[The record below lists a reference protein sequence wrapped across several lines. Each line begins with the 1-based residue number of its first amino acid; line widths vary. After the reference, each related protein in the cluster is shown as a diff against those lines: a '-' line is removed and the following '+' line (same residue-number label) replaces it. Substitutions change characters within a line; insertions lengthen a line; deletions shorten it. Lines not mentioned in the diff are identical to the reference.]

1 MMRSRNIWLLTAL
14 VIAGVCVLPV
24 WQGFE
29 LIRYSLAGDKREAV
43 LPWINV
49 AGLAF
54 TARRYALTSTNDSSD
69 DKTIRERRDE
79 LVDMLAIRPLSS
91 YYWLQLAE
99 IRVDAN
105 EVLAKASAALE
116 LSILTGANEGYMV
129 SQRGMYGIWQWETL
143 SPEYQTRAAAD
154 LAARRLSGPNAAWM
168 RKTLSEKSEQ
178 VRQAISSAL
187 QAQGFPKGDF
197 AWVGL

>member
-1 MMRSRNIWLLTAL
+1 MMRSRTIWLLTAL

-54 TARRYALTSTNDSSD
+54 TARQYALISTNDSSD
-69 DKTIRERRDE
+69 DKTIGERRDE

-99 IRVDAN
+99 SRVDAG
-105 EVLAKASAALE
+105 EAPVATSAALE
-116 LSILTGANEGYMV
+116 LSVLTGANEGYVV
-129 SQRGMYGIWQWETL
+129 SQRGMFGIWQWEAL
-143 SPEYQTRAAAD
+143 SPESQARAVAN
-154 LAARRLSGPNAAWM
+154 LVARRLSDQNAAWM

-197 AWVGL
+197 ARVGL